1 MAGGAPS
8 AAGLHFGDFIVWL
21 APRSA
26 SRGLMTPDDARTPE
40 ADAGAAGYAAADE
53 GAEVPAQAWSP
64 PRAAPGVFALAWP
77 AVVANLLYST
87 VGFVGTKI
95 VGVLGAQAVAAV
107 TTGNRI
113 FFILQA
119 VLMAVTAGT
128 TALVA
133 RAWGAG
139 DRDEAERV
147 TTASV
152 AVCVGLAGSLTV
164 PGMLFADELAH
175 IFRLDPEAIA
185 HASTFIWW
193 LSVFNAPFAA
203 SFVIGTALRAAGDT
217 RTPLWIGG
225 LTNVV
230 NIVLAYG
237 LVLGRFGLPR
247 LGVAGAAIANGLAF
261 SFGAVIFAWL
271 WLRGRLLLGRG
282 PAGALARPRLRR
294 MLQIGYPA
302 ALEQVVWQGGFIVFL
317 WIVSLYG
324 TAPYAAYG
332 IGVTILSFS
341 FVVGFGFSIAA
352 GTLVGQHLGAE
363 DPAGAA
369 RSGWRALRLS
379 IGAMVVLGALIIF
392 FARSIAQFMIA
403 DPEVVELTVFFIYV
417 LGAMQPLMAI
427 EFALGGALRGAG
439 DTRFPLLAVL
449 SGLVGVR
456 VTLAALFAWLGLSV
470 HWVFAALIGDYIVKA
485 TMLTTRFASGR
496 WQRLHFGEPPKLGA
510 ATGAAALARRGER
523 A

>member
-1 MAGGAPS
+1 MTADDSRVPEV
-8 AAGLHFGDFIVWL
+8 AA
-21 APRSA
+21 A
-26 SRGLMTPDDARTPE
+26 
-40 ADAGAAGYAAADE
+40 AAGYAAADE
-53 GAEVPAQAWSP
+53 AAGIPAPTWSP
-64 PRAAPGVFALAWP
+64 PRKAPGVLSLAWP
-77 AVVANLLYST
+77 AVVGNLLFST
-87 VGFVGTKI
+87 VGLVDTKI
-95 VGVLGAQAVAAV
+95 VGALGASAIAAV

-133 RAWGAG
+133 RAWGAR
-139 DRDEAERV
+139 DRAEAERV
-147 TTASV
+147 MMASFALSV
-152 AVCVGLAGSLTV
+152 ALSAAFTI
-164 PGMLFADELAH
+164 PGMLFADELAR
-175 IFRLDPEAIA
+175 IFRLDPLAVEY
-185 HASTFIWW
+185 ASTFIWW

-217 RTPLWIGG
+217 LTPLWIGA

-230 NIVLAYG
+230 NIFLAYG
-237 LVLGRFGLPR
+237 LVLGRFGLPK
-247 LGVAGAAIANGLAF
+247 LGVAGAAIASGLAF
-261 SFGAVIFAWL
+261 TLGALVFAWL
-271 WLRGRLLLGRG
+271 WLRGGLLLGFTRR
-282 PAGALARPRLRR
+282 GALTRARLRR

-302 ALEQVVWQGGFIVFL
+302 ALEQVVWQGGFIGFL

-352 GTLVGQHLGAE
+352 GTLVGQHLGAG
-363 DPAGAA
+363 DPDGAS

-379 IGAMVVLGALIIF
+379 MAAMVVLGALITF
-392 FARSIAQFMIA
+392 FSRTIAQFMIE

-456 VTLAALFAWLGLSV
+456 VLLASIFAWLGFSV
-470 HWVFAALIGDYIVKA
+470 HWVFAALIGDYVVKA
-485 TMLTTRFASGR
+485 TMLTWRFASGR
-496 WQRLHFGEPPKLGA
+496 WKHLRYLEQPREA
-510 ATGAAALARRGER
+510 
-523 A
+523 